1 VHFREIPF
9 LRLFAPLCAGVIVA
23 EYFHVPATV
32 SLVLMAVALAVM
44 TLRVRRKS
52 YFSDILF
59 GVALILFLASAGCLL
74 HLAEKGR
81 PGELEDKR
89 QQMMIRLSEY
99 PEKVNNGYSF
109 RAKIMTVTCNGRNSS
124 PEGQLLL
131 YLMTDALPSGWQPG
145 DRLLINASP
154 RPAKNNGNPCE
165 FNYRRYL
172 EGQGIRYMCFFR
184 PSDIIEYH
192 HADHLTVRERSVVTA
207 HRMISAFEAAGL
219 HGDELALVTAFTIG
233 NKDMLDREQLTSFS
247 RSGTMHIMAVSG
259 LHVGMVS
266 LGLSLMLFFLRGR
279 LKVIRTIIIVAALW
293 TFAFITGLTPSVL
306 RATIM
311 FTFLQAG
318 TLLHRQT
325 TAMNTLLA
333 SAFILTVLRPS
344 VIFEAGFQLSYL
356 AVAFIIAFYYPLYRL
371 IRVRNRPVDYLWQM
385 IAVSLVA
392 QAGTL
397 SLTIRLFNIFPLLFL
412 VTNLI
417 VIPLSF
423 AVLALAFLLIV
434 SSPLP
439 PVSAFFALLLGKL
452 SGAILKFT
460 ALTGS
465 LPNGVIE
472 NIGMTAPETILL
484 TITISLLLAS
494 LLKVIKIT
502 LKPFLVAAS
511 MFLLCGIII
520 NAAESRKDT
529 VIVYNIKGK
538 EMKVR
543 QYGRRLLVTP
553 ADGPVPAE
561 VRKHAATRNLK
572 IEIIGPG

>member
-1 VHFREIPF
+1 
-9 LRLFAPLCAGVIVA
+9 
-23 EYFHVPATV
+23 
-32 SLVLMAVALAVM
+32 M
-44 TLRVRRKS
+44 T
-52 YFSDILF
+52 
-59 GVALILFLASAGCLL
+59 G
-74 HLAEKGR
+74 
-81 PGELEDKR
+81 
-89 QQMMIRLSEY
+89 
-99 PEKVNNGYSF
+99 
-109 RAKIMTVTCNGRNSS
+109 NSS
-124 PEGQLLL
+124 P
-131 YLMTDALPSGWQPG
+131 
-145 DRLLINASP
+145 
-154 RPAKNNGNPCE
+154 
-165 FNYRRYL
+165 
-172 EGQGIRYMCFFR
+172 
-184 PSDIIEYH
+184 
-192 HADHLTVRERSVVTA
+192 
-207 HRMISAFEAAGL
+207 
-219 HGDELALVTAFTIG
+219 
-233 NKDMLDREQLTSFS
+233 FS

-293 TFAFITGLTPSVL
+293 AFAFITGLTPSVL